1 MRKPLERE
9 LGRYKKS
16 LDKLEL
22 IAKDTVENVCKEY
35 PGIDVIDLQFIF
47 ENSLRF
53 EFAKKIIEESVE
65 VGNGND
71 N

>member
-9 LGRYKKS
+9 FGRYTKS

-22 IAKDTVENVCKEY
+22 IARDTVENVCKEY
-35 PGIDVIDLQFIF
+35 PDIDIIDLQFMF

-53 EFAKKIIEESVE
+53 MFAMKIVEESE
-65 VGNGND
+65 K
-71 N
+71 